1 MKLVALEN
9 NEGTFAELKV
19 AWQPAPVHRALMVH
33 NKVHYDLFTHGIDM
47 IDMQAARLLG
57 EEGGKRGGT
66 SCPGIFLFLG
76 ESCVETFQLMSLEFP
91 GQTPPGVDICRQP
104 YEFWSKDIIS

>member
-1 MKLVALEN
+1 MNLVAVEN

-33 NKVHYDLFTHGIDM
+33 NKVDYDLFTQGIDM

-57 EEGGKRGGT
+57 EEGGKRGVT
-66 SCPGIFLFLG
+66 SCPGIFLFLVEFG
-76 ESCVETFQLMSLEFP
+76 EEISQLMSLEFP

-104 YEFWSKDIIS
+104 YGFCRKI